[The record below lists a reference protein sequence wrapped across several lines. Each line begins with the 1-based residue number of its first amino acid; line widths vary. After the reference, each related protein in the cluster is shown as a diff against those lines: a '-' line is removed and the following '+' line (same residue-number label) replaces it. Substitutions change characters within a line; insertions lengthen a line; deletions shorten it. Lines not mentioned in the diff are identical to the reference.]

1 MRTLDDDVD
10 KVNMV
15 ALFIRSV
22 YLFMRVVC
30 VCMCAIN
37 MSDGDEIS
45 LYYKILSK
53 IKRVDE
59 IFRDQTV
66 SKREIFLLNIEKTY
80 FFFFTLNPNGPVS
93 FSCVKQRMT
102 SIYGRMAKWIMRQTS
117 IFFKVNLKIPSST
130 LGSFTNCF
138 FCSFTN
144 CFFYSLFYSLSYFE
158 YLTREISDE
167 FFN

>member
-1 MRTLDDDVD
+1 VRTLDDDVD

-45 LYYKILSK
+45 KILSK

-66 SKREIFLLNIEKTY
+66 SKREIFLLNILRKHNS
-80 FFFFTLNPNGPVS
+80 FFS
-93 FSCVKQRMT
+93 R
-102 SIYGRMAKWIMRQTS
+102 
-117 IFFKVNLKIPSST
+117 
-130 LGSFTNCF
+130 
-138 FCSFTN
+138 
-144 CFFYSLFYSLSYFE
+144 
-158 YLTREISDE
+158 
-167 FFN
+167 